1 MEMRFEGLKQEIAD
15 YFSQPHSVTYV
26 ISPFIS
32 NDVLQDALDQRGS
45 QDVIVIT
52 SWRGD
57 HLRSKIS
64 SLETYEVC
72 KENGWTLFVNDRL
85 HMKLYSRDLESAWSG
100 SANMTGRGL
109 SDASDSNHE
118 VLAFHDSLES
128 GEMIRLQRLQSE
140 STLVTESV
148 YKAYKEWFDD
158 QDLVNIPED
167 GPDVPM
173 DNEQA
178 FRTSQLPHSETPTRL
193 WEVANGAVGLGRYEE
208 AAMAHDLGVFD
219 VDPSLPLEDFLARMR
234 VVFFSHPF
242 ISSFTDDIGPDGMHF
257 GGVKQWIKQNCT
269 DVPVPHA
276 KEITSPTQVLL
287 EWIPAL
293 EPGLFEVSRPNHS
306 QVIRRL

>member
-1 MEMRFEGLKQEIAD
+1 MKFADLKGALSGYFRDRHGLS
-15 YFSQPHSVTYV
+15 FVV
-26 ISPFIS
+26 SPFITNS
-32 NDVLQDALDQRGS
+32 TLLDVLSGRSEGEV
-45 QDVIVIT
+45 VIVT
-52 SWRGD
+52 SWRAD
-57 HLRSKIS
+57 HLLTGIS
-64 SLETYEVC
+64 SLDLYEIC
-72 KENGWTLFVNDRL
+72 KERGWTLFVNDRV
-85 HMKLYSRDLESAWSG
+85 HMKIYSRDLEDCWIG
-100 SANMTGRGL
+100 SANMTERGL
-109 SDASDSNHE
+109 SDGDLSNHE
-118 VLAFHDSLES
+118 ALEFVDGLS
-128 GEMIRLQRLQSE
+128 AGEKIRLQRLQSD

-148 YKAYKEWFDD
+148 FKSYKEWFDD

-167 GPDVPM
+167 GPDIPM
-173 DNEQA
+173 DSEQA